1 MSEFGIF
8 AREQGV
14 MGSNPRA
21 NKNNNSLAKPRISD
35 LRALSKDEILNRYFK
50 DTQSLE
56 NQIEIYQDSLD
67 DQTEVIVN
75 VKDNVKKLLDE
86 FEEEKTYVQKQL
98 EKELQKLERKYN
110 PGLFR
115 RLLFFI
121 PKMSDKEFKQ
131 EYQSKVDQYS
141 KKYSDLNVSF
151 FRLMLTSYGDGLN
164 RILMKLPNNID
175 PEEMKSKN
183 NPPFEGFIGLYVGS
197 FYIYGDI
204 WIETDEPIGKN
215 FKVFFGYFKNIRKWH
230 NFSIAPKI

>member
-56 NQIEIYQDSLD
+56 NQIEIYQDNLD
-67 DQTEVIVN
+67 DQTEVIIN

-175 PEEMKSKN
+175 PEEIKSKN
-183 NPPFEGFIGLYVGS
+183 NPPFEGFIGLYV
-197 FYIYGDI
+197 
-204 WIETDEPIGKN
+204 
-215 FKVFFGYFKNIRKWH
+215 
-230 NFSIAPKI
+230 